1 MNNLSLP
8 LKIAFLVFAIALIIA
23 AVSFNLGKRKIF
35 FIALIVVVISAIAM
49 VVINKK
55 QN

>member
-1 MNNLSLP
+1 MKNLSLP
-8 LKIAFLVFAIALIIA
+8 YKIAFSVFAIALIIA
-23 AVSFNLGKRKIF
+23 AIAFNLDKISIF
-35 FIALIVVVISAIAM
+35 IIALIVVVISAIAM